1 MLHVSLPVASQ
12 MGAVQKFSELLG
24 GLAPAEIAKFM
35 IGGGLSSTVLAVSI
49 YCYLDF
55 YDKKLYERLSAVKA
69 DLRSAETEYD
79 AQQKKF
85 EMKLKKVKESLE

>member
-12 MGAVQKFSELLG
+12 MGAVQKFSELLR
-24 GLAPAEIAKFM
+24 GLPPAEIATFM

-55 YDKKLYERLSAVKA
+55 YDKKLYEKLSAVKA
-69 DLRSAETEYD
+69 DLRSAETEYY

-85 EMKLKKVKESLE
+85 EMRLKEVKESLE

>member
-1 MLHVSLPVASQ
+1 MSLPVASQ

-24 GLAPAEIAKFM
+24 GLSPAEIANFM
-35 IGGGLSSTVLAVSI
+35 IGGGLTSTAVAVSI

-55 YDKKLYERLSAVKA
+55 YDKKLYERLSDVKA
-69 DLRSAETEYD
+69 VLRSAETEYY

-85 EMKLKKVKESLE
+85 EMSLKKVKESLE